1 MKLYKTF
8 SKNLIISLL
17 ILFII
22 ILIAFLPEY
31 YTLNFSLIPFNISS
45 DLNFQILFQNIID
58 YIKNVFSGNLGTT
71 TSGLAVELLVSEA
84 FIRSIYLIAFSFLIS
99 IFLGVFL
106 SLITSLN
113 KGASKI
119 YNFISS
125 IGISIPNVFL
135 IISLQSLVVYLHT
148 SGSNSLPLSGSDSF
162 RHMIL
167 PIISLSI
174 IPTVYISKSCMKEID
189 NIMKK
194 DYIKTSISKGSSKV
208 RILFLHVLKNLY
220 NEILNSADYIVTL
233 LLSSLLIVEYF
244 FSYSGLAFLT
254 YKSFQRNEPELLIA
268 CSFVFGL
275 IYYSFKLIK
284 FLVKTKIIN
293 NLREV

>member
-1 MKLYKTF
+1 MELYKKF
-8 SKNLIISLL
+8 SKNLIIGVI

-31 YTLNFSLIPFNISS
+31 YTLDFSLLPFSLNT
-45 DLNFQILFQNIID
+45 DLNFQILTQNASQ
-58 YIKNVFSGNLGTT
+58 YIKNVFSGNFGTSS
-71 TSGLAVELLVSEA
+71 SGLAVELLVYEA
-84 FIRSIYLIAFSFLIS
+84 FMRSIYLIVFSFLIS
-99 IFLGVFL
+99 IFLGVLL
-106 SLITSLN
+106 SLITALN
-113 KGASKI
+113 KGTSKV

-148 SGSNSLPLSGSDSF
+148 SGYSSLPLSGSDSY

-174 IPTVYISKSCMKEID
+174 IPTVYVSKSCTKEIE

-194 DYIKTSISKGSSKV
+194 DYIKTALSKGSSKL
-208 RILFLHVLKNLY
+208 RILFLHVFKNLY
-220 NEILNSADYIVTL
+220 SEILNSADYIITII
-233 LLSSLLIVEYF
+233 LSSLLIVEYF

-254 YKSFQRNEPELLIA
+254 FKSFQRSEPELLIA
-268 CSFVFGL
+268 CSFIFAL
-275 IYYSFKLIK
+275 TYYFFKLIK
-284 FLVKTKIIN
+284 FFIKTRIPN
-293 NLREV
+293 N

>member
-1 MKLYKTF
+1 MELYKKF
-8 SKNLIISLL
+8 SKNLLIGVI

-31 YTLNFSLIPFNISS
+31 YTLDFSLVPLSLNT
-45 DLNFQILFQNIID
+45 DLNFQILTQNAFQ
-58 YIKNVFSGNLGTT
+58 YIKNVFSGNFGTSG
-71 TSGLAVELLVSEA
+71 SGLAVELLVYEA
-84 FIRSIYLIAFSFLIS
+84 FMRSIYLIVFSFLIS
-99 IFLGVFL
+99 IFLGVLL
-106 SLITSLN
+106 SLITALN
-113 KGASKI
+113 KGTSKV

-148 SGSNSLPLSGSDSF
+148 SGYSSLPLSDSDSY

-174 IPTVYISKSCMKEID
+174 IPTVYVSKSCTKEIE

-194 DYIKTSISKGSSKV
+194 DYIKTALSKGGSKL
-208 RILFLHVLKNLY
+208 RILFLHVFKNLY
-220 NEILNSADYIVTL
+220 SEILNSADYIITII
-233 LLSSLLIVEYF
+233 LSSLLIVEYF

-254 YKSFQRNEPELLIA
+254 YKSFQRSEPELLIA
-268 CSFVFGL
+268 CSFIFAL
-275 IYYSFKLIK
+275 TYYFFKLIK
-284 FLVKTKIIN
+284 FFIKARIPN
-293 NLREV
+293 N

>member
-1 MKLYKTF
+1 MELYKKF
-8 SKNLIISLL
+8 SKNLIIALL

-22 ILIAFLPEY
+22 ILIAFLPDY
-31 YTLNFSLIPFNISS
+31 YTLNFNLTSFNFNT
-45 DLNFQILFQNIID
+45 DLNFQILFQNIIE
-58 YIKNVFSGNLGTT
+58 YIKSVFSGNLGTSS
-71 TSGLAVELLVSEA
+71 SGLAVELLVKEA
-84 FIRSIYLIAFSFLIS
+84 LVNSIFLIALSFLIS

-106 SLITSLN
+106 SLITALN
-113 KGASKI
+113 RGTSKI

-148 SGSNSLPLSGSDSF
+148 SGFSSLPLSGSTSF
-162 RHMIL
+162 KHMIL

-174 IPTVYISKSCMKEID
+174 IPTVYVSKSCTKEID

-194 DYIKTSISKGSSKV
+194 DYIKTSISKGSSKF

-220 NEILNSADYIVTL
+220 NEILNSADYIITL
-233 LLSSLLIVEYF
+233 ILSSLLIVEYF

-268 CSFVFGL
+268 CSFIFGL
-275 IYYSFKLIK
+275 IYYSFKFIK
-284 FLVKTKIIN
+284 FLIKTKVAN
-293 NLREV
+293 NY